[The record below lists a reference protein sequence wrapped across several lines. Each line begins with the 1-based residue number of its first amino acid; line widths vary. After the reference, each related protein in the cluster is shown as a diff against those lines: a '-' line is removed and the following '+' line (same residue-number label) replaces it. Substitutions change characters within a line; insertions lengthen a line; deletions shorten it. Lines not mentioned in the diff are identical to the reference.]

1 MLLFVDRV
9 ATVGVW
15 MARTVRGV
23 YTLLGD
29 GGGGSGALGGGGGTV
44 GRGGGG
50 GGGMRRTA
58 GAGGVTECG
67 AGGVADSMRS
77 RLESLRIRYSMSPML
92 AASSSQC

>member
-1 MLLFVDRV
+1 MLLVDRV

-15 MARTVRGV
+15 RARTVRGV
-23 YTLLGD
+23 YTLWGD
-29 GGGGSGALGGGGGTV
+29 SGGCSGGTV

-58 GAGGVTECG
+58 GGGGVTECG